1 MQSFLIMHSI
11 EKAKANSFT
20 KQNDEGGCKGVRIT
34 QGKAFCKKPS
44 RKSGGGSFKR
54 RSIRL
59 QQRNT
64 TAATGGDASTAAKS
78 VVAGTAA
85 VSSTKHQRSIGN
97 RDSDAECKF
106 VILIYFED
114 ADMWWSPCA
123 AKGVDEN
130 LASSTSSYTM
140 KIISS
145 YVTCYIRPCHGQNC
159 P

>member
-64 TAATGGDASTAAKS
+64 TAATGGDPNASTAAKS
-78 VVAGTAA
+78 AVAGTPA
-85 VSSTKHQRSIGN
+85 VSSTKHQQRSIGN

-106 VILIYFED
+106 PILIYFED
-114 ADMWWSPCA
+114 ADIRGDPLVQPRA
-123 AKGVDEN
+123 Q
-130 LASSTSSYTM
+130 L
-140 KIISS
+140 KIWPPPLLH
-145 YVTCYIRPCHGQNC
+145 TR
-159 P
+159 